1 MRKNPHKV
9 AISDSQIDS
18 AIARAQQFE
27 ASDPQVIRAQ
37 YDAKEDLLSLRFAD
51 GLKIAIPRNQ
61 LQGLEQANP
70 SQLSRIEIV
79 GNGTGL
85 HWPLLDV
92 DHYVLGLLERRFG
105 TKRWMEQIGQKG
117 GLAKSAAKAKASRR
131 NGLKG
136 GRPRSKSMQNS
147 RQ

>member
-105 TKRWMEQIGQKG
+105 TKRWMNKLGKKAGWQK
-117 GLAKSAAKAKASRR
+117 APPK
-131 NGLKG
+131 
-136 GRPRSKSMQNS
+136 PRHPEGMV
-147 RQ
+147 